1 MAEAPATGKGPLK
14 KLTPKQKRYAMVL
27 GAAAV
32 LALIYLLQR
41 RSAAPAEGQSPSTAE
56 SAGAGSPSYPVSGGG
71 GTDPSAF
78 IGAQS
83 EQIGSALGEVSSG
96 LGEVS
101 GGLGEVIGS
110 NDRLGVQVETNLDEI
125 GEAQARTLA
134 ALGKQGKNITAIRK
148 KLAKPPRPVKGKP
161 GSGKPHSKAQP
172 PKPTKGKPGSGKPH
186 SKPQPPKPQPRPNPR
201 PPAPKAPK
209 KKGK

>member
-1 MAEAPATGKGPLK
+1 MAEAPKAGGPLK
-14 KLTPKQKRYAMVL
+14 KLTPKQKRYALVL

-41 RSAAPAEGQSPSTAE
+41 RSGAPEEGQAPSNPEGAAV
-56 SAGAGSPSYPVSGGG
+56 AGGSPSYPVGGG

-83 EQIGSALGEVSSG
+83 EGVGSALGEVSNG

-101 GGLGEVIGS
+101 VGLGEVVGS
-110 NDRLGVQVETNLDEI
+110 NDRLGVQVETDLDEV

-134 ALGKQGKNITAIRK
+134 ALGKQGKNITAIRH
-148 KLAKPPRPVKGKP
+148 KLAKPARPVKGKP
-161 GSGKPHSKAQP
+161 GSGKPQSKQ
-172 PKPTKGKPGSGKPH
+172 KPGSGKPQ
-186 SKPQPPKPQPRPNPR
+186 SKQKPPKPQPKPQPKPK
-201 PPAPKAPK
+201 PPAPKPPK
-209 KKGK
+209 KKGKK